1 MDRFV
6 IAMIANSLYEEE
18 LGKRLGINPHSEY
31 GRKRLN
37 EYLEEERKS
46 DELSAKIHLHN
57 SNPGKFISYTE
68 IRGEA
73 GKIRQKRLE
82 PYIEEAT
89 RIHKEKEEQK
99 KKEIKT
105 VKSEFTK
112 EKTMEH
118 LIDIRTQLSIQY
130 DDLLE
135 KCCDLEEKL
144 KTKST
149 AKTRTKRIEDKIS
162 MKIELEKLNNRKK
175 LLSRTIDAYD
185 TKISLGNYNIITP
198 STDLAIST
206 IEENNRELLQLLEK
220 EYEKLDILSTKKVL
234 ASQFGRVRLKGIN
247 KYDFGPFPFA
257 GGLFSS
263 LFIGIPFQ
271 NIVNLPFSVSN
282 LLLGLGIPFVAGF
295 GATSYGIVK
304 STKQKKE
311 AFDNLNNKLDEERLT
326 DEISLDYDTYKE
338 SIKINQLVDSKI
350 QEIMIILMNQKENE
364 MILESSKKETK
375 QTKQTD
381 DMYIE
386 LLNEIEVSQK
396 QSAPVLTR
404 KLTPQ
409 KNRKEK

>member
-46 DELSAKIHLHN
+46 DELSAKIRLHN
-57 SNPGKFISYTE
+57 NNPGKFISYTE

-82 PYIEEAT
+82 PYIQEAT
-89 RIHKEKEEQK
+89 RIHKEREEQK

-105 VKSEFTK
+105 VKPEFTK
-112 EKTMEH
+112 EKTMEN
-118 LIDIRTQLSIQY
+118 LRDIRTQLSIQY

-135 KCCDLEEKL
+135 KCCELEEKL
-144 KTKST
+144 KIKST
-149 AKTRTKRIEDKIS
+149 AETRTKRIEDKIS
-162 MKIELEKLNNRKK
+162 MKIELEKLNNRMK

-185 TKISLGNYNIITP
+185 TKISLGNYNIITS

-220 EYEKLDILSTKKVL
+220 EYEKLDILSTKKIL

-257 GGLFSS
+257 GGLFSL

-295 GATSYGIVK
+295 GATSYGIVT

-311 AFDNLNNKLDEERLT
+311 AFDNLNNKLDEERLI

-338 SIKINQLVDSKI
+338 RIKINQLVDSKI

-375 QTKQTD
+375 QTKKTG

-404 KLTPQ
+404 KLTP
-409 KNRKEK
+409 RKKK

>member
-82 PYIEEAT
+82 PYIQEAT
-89 RIHKEKEEQK
+89 RIHKEREEQK

-112 EKTMEH
+112 EKTMEQ
-118 LIDIRTQLSIQY
+118 LRDIRTQLSIQY

-135 KCCDLEEKL
+135 KCCELEEKL
-144 KTKST
+144 KIKST

-162 MKIELEKLNNRKK
+162 MKIELEKLNNRMK

-311 AFDNLNNKLDEERLT
+311 AFDNLNNKLDEERLI

-338 SIKINQLVDSKI
+338 RIKINQLVDSKI

-375 QTKQTD
+375 QTKKTD
-381 DMYIE
+381 DMYID

-396 QSAPVLTR
+396 QSGPVLTR

-409 KNRKEK
+409 KKK

>member
-18 LGKRLGINPHSEY
+18 LGKRLGVNPHSEY

-82 PYIEEAT
+82 PYIQEAT
-89 RIHKEKEEQK
+89 RIHKEREEQK

-105 VKSEFTK
+105 VKPEFTM

-118 LIDIRTQLSIQY
+118 LRDIRTQLSIQY

-135 KCCDLEEKL
+135 KCCELEEKL
-144 KTKST
+144 KIKST
-149 AKTRTKRIEDKIS
+149 AETRKKRIEDKIS
-162 MKIELEKLNNRKK
+162 MKIELEKINNRMK

-263 LFIGIPFQ
+263 FFIGIPFQ

-338 SIKINQLVDSKI
+338 RIKINQLVDSKI

-375 QTKQTD
+375 QTKKTD

-396 QSAPVLTR
+396 QSGPVLTR

-409 KNRKEK
+409 KKK

>member
-82 PYIEEAT
+82 PYIQEAT

-118 LIDIRTQLSIQY
+118 LRDIRTQLSIQY

-162 MKIELEKLNNRKK
+162 MKIELEKLNNRMK

-304 STKQKKE
+304 STNQKKE
-311 AFDNLNNKLDEERLT
+311 AFDNLNNKLDEERLI

-338 SIKINQLVDSKI
+338 RNKINQLVDNKI

-375 QTKQTD
+375 QTKKTD
-381 DMYIE
+381 DMYID

-396 QSAPVLTR
+396 QSGPVLTR

>member
-82 PYIEEAT
+82 PYIQEAT

-118 LIDIRTQLSIQY
+118 LRDIRTQLSIQY

-144 KTKST
+144 KIKST
-149 AKTRTKRIEDKIS
+149 AETRTKRIEDKIS
-162 MKIELEKLNNRKK
+162 MKIELEKLNNRMK

-206 IEENNRELLQLLEK
+206 IEENNTELLQLLEK

-338 SIKINQLVDSKI
+338 RIKINQLVDSKI

-375 QTKQTD
+375 QTKKTD

-409 KNRKEK
+409 KKK